1 MSIEKEFE
9 IVASAEKSSGPV
21 SAEVKGFANP
31 NSIEENK
38 ADA

>member
-9 IVASAEKSSGPV
+9 IVASAEKSGGPV

-31 NSIEENK
+31 YEENK
-38 ADA
+38 AGA